1 MSTTK
6 YASKNHVNSQTTL
19 SSARSEPNLEPPHVR
34 RPQIGR
40 TGSASH
46 SEPVPRLNG
55 SFVQGYDR
63 SSKAVEPERGIAER
77 FRRERRLRDRA
88 QKLVLQAH
96 REPPKP
102 ELEPDT
108 DGGASGLEV
117 ILDDSNL
124 LPFEFLRTGDRL
136 GRAVVKIQRR
146 DGAAGTGFLVAP
158 GILLTNHHV
167 LPDAATASESTAAAN
182 YETNPPDDAAG
193 RTVVVPL
200 RPTDLFV
207 ANEDLDFAFCAV
219 RGLDHLG
226 VIPLNRNSLGIMRSE
241 FVNIIQHP
249 GGRPKEVALQ
259 DSQVVKVDNVV
270 VQYSCDTEPG
280 SSGSPVFNNRWSL
293 VALHHASVESDA
305 ASGGRRSP
313 GADPRL
319 RFLNEGVRLSAV
331 ALSLDS
337 AEAHAS
343 GDRRA
348 DGAASVTFRG
358 ARPAGRIL
366 RGPGPDGP
374 GAARGATGCRVLPAR
389 WGNA

>member
-6 YASKNHVNSQTTL
+6 ILRKTPPAALPSDGSK
-19 SSARSEPNLEPPHVR
+19 ARPEPTPSR

-40 TGSASH
+40 TAPSRSGPEA
-46 SEPVPRLNG
+46 VPRLNG
-55 SFVQGYDR
+55 CFLQGYDHG
-63 SSKAVEPERGIAER
+63 SKAVEPERGVTER
-77 FRRERRLRDRA
+77 FCQERRLRDRA
-88 QKLVLQAH
+88 QKRVLQAH
-96 REPPKP
+96 RNPVKTEP
-102 ELEPDT
+102 EIDALASALEI
-108 DGGASGLEV
+108 

-124 LPFEFLRTGDRL
+124 LPFDFLRTGDRL

-167 LPDAATASESTAAAN
+167 LPDAATASESTASAN
-182 YETNPPDDAAG
+182 FETNPPDDPAG
-193 RTVVVPL
+193 RPVVVPL
-200 RPTDLFV
+200 RPCDLFV
-207 ANEDLDFAFCAV
+207 ANEDLDFAFCGV

-226 VIPLNRNSLGIMRSE
+226 AIPLNRNSLGIMRSE

-280 SSGSPVFNNRWSL
+280 SSGSPVFTNRWNL

-319 RFLNEGVRLSAV
+319 RFLNEGIRLSAI
-331 ALSLDS
+331 ALWLES
-337 AEAHAS
+337 AEAHAAEIR
-343 GDRRA
+343 DQ
-348 DGAASVTFRG
+348 T
-358 ARPAGRIL
+358 ARL
-366 RGPGPDGP
+366 RSLFEG
-374 GAARGATGCRVLPAR
+374 L
-389 WGNA
+389 